1 MDDKIQA
8 SIIYLF
14 DFEHEFCF
22 YFLIDILSFCFYR
35 SVSTG
40 MHEKR
45 RCLYTAEIFQEDHAY
60 IILVLNIIY
69 I

>member
-22 YFLIDILSFCFYR
+22 IFLIDILSFYFYH
-35 SVSTG
+35 SVGMG

-45 RCLYTAEIFQEDHAY
+45 RCLYTAEIFQEYH
-60 IILVLNIIY
+60 V
-69 I
+69 